1 MNLHNI
7 IYPRSYS
14 KAPQQQQAHPAFHQT
29 QRIWILQSLN
39 TLDSTSWTQNLCQ
52 DRSSSPSKPNDG
64 ELRFMVLE
72 LRVLLSKRSSH
83 LNCYHPLRYQPWILS
98 KGNLPRA
105 NTMARVDQGYLSS
118 LSKRYSR
125 LNHYETFCSLKG
137 DFAVVHYE
145 PYCSHSWNL
154 AKGRFYYGSLWTL
167 LLPLLESYQWEI
179 FMWFAMNLTAPT
191 LRILPRRDFSVV
203 RYEPYCSHS
212 WNFTKGRFYC

>member
-1 MNLHNI
+1 
-7 IYPRSYS
+7 
-14 KAPQQQQAHPAFHQT
+14 
-29 QRIWILQSLN
+29 
-39 TLDSTSWTQNLCQ
+39 
-52 DRSSSPSKPNDG
+52 
-64 ELRFMVLE
+64 MVLE

-212 WNFTKGRFYC
+212 WNLTKGIFFCGSLWTLLLPLLESYQGKMFLWFAMKLTTPTLGILPREDFSMVRYEPYCFSTLAYSPKREAH